1 MHYKIHIQNSNYH
14 EYTWYNEETMVEI
27 KNKETMINPLEH
39 KLFSGDVINISNEI
53 VYSPIRNDNNIPGI
67 LLLVGKTYGRSKNNK
82 FYYKCI
88 PNDNRIPA
96 FLIPYELKNTGF
108 NKNIINRFILFKYI
122 EWKDKHPVGIIINMI
137 GEINNLGCFYE
148 YQLYCKNLFIPIKKF
163 TSDVD
168 KVMKKEGNNP
178 FIKIIMEKYTNIENR
193 LDHNVFTIDPKLSRD
208 LDDGFSIKDNVLSIY
223 IANVPILMEYFGLWN
238 SFSERISTIYLPDR
252 KRPMLPTLLSENLC
266 SLLENES
273 RFAFCMDIEVKDD
286 EIIDI
291 KFSNTLIK
299 VRKNYDYDEYNELKK
314 NNDYLKIFD
323 TTKLLCKKYK
333 YINNIKDS
341 HDLVAFLMILMNN
354 EAAKK
359 MYTFKDGIYRTVKI
373 KEFNNNKLPDEVFNF
388 IKIWQSSSGQYAT
401 YENKG
406 SHDLIASG
414 IENYIHITSPIRR
427 LVDLLNIIKLQD
439 LLGLI
444 KMSSLSME
452 FYNKWICRLEYI
464 NTTMRAIRKVQ
475 NDCNLLTLCVNTT
488 NIMDEIYD
496 GYIFDKIERENKYL
510 QYTVYIPK
518 IKIISRINIKNNLDE
533 YTCLKFKLYLIEDGI
548 TLKRKIRVEIQTNII

>member
-14 EYTWYNEETMVEI
+14 EYTWYNEETMIEI
-27 KNKETMINPLEH
+27 ENKETMINPLEY

-137 GEINNLGCFYE
+137 GEINNLGSFYE

-252 KRPMLPTLLSENLC
+252 KRPMLP
-266 SLLENES
+266 
-273 RFAFCMDIEVKDD
+273 
-286 EIIDI
+286 
-291 KFSNTLIK
+291 
-299 VRKNYDYDEYNELKK
+299 
-314 NNDYLKIFD
+314 
-323 TTKLLCKKYK
+323 KY
-333 YINNIKDS
+333 S
-341 HDLVAFLMILMNN
+341 
-354 EAAKK
+354 
-359 MYTFKDGIYRTVKI
+359 
-373 KEFNNNKLPDEVFNF
+373 
-388 IKIWQSSSGQYAT
+388 
-401 YENKG
+401 
-406 SHDLIASG
+406 
-414 IENYIHITSPIRR
+414 
-427 LVDLLNIIKLQD
+427 
-439 LLGLI
+439 
-444 KMSSLSME
+444 
-452 FYNKWICRLEYI
+452 
-464 NTTMRAIRKVQ
+464 
-475 NDCNLLTLCVNTT
+475 
-488 NIMDEIYD
+488 
-496 GYIFDKIERENKYL
+496 
-510 QYTVYIPK
+510 
-518 IKIISRINIKNNLDE
+518 INIG
-533 YTCLKFKLYLIEDGI
+533 TFAI
-548 TLKRKIRVEIQTNII
+548 